1 MEFSTNITVQ
11 WQRVRCTERRSE
23 ITHYILQYS
32 LEDSD
37 RVTEERVRG
46 TSDEDRMF
54 TATRLQFQ
62 STYTFTIA
70 AVNSAGQRG
79 PNTTIIAMTSAPES
93 MSVNNN
99 YYYDYD
105 IREFCIWYIG
115 VPFQLQ
121 LSGVHNCLQWRVSTD
136 SSYWES
142 KTIFCKLILLHRLV
156 TQKTKF
162 TMSW

>member
-37 RVTEERVRG
+37 SDGVTEEHIIRG

-54 TATRLQFQ
+54 TANRLQLQ
-62 STYTFTIA
+62 SAYTFTIA

-79 PNTTIIAMTSAPES
+79 PNTTITAMTSAPES
-93 MSVNNN
+93 MIIVQN
-99 YYYDYD
+99 YYY
-105 IREFCIWYIG
+105 I
-115 VPFQLQ
+115 
-121 LSGVHNCLQWRVSTD
+121 
-136 SSYWES
+136 
-142 KTIFCKLILLHRLV
+142 
-156 TQKTKF
+156 
-162 TMSW
+162 

>member
-37 RVTEERVRG
+37 SARVTEERVLG
-46 TSDEDRMF
+46 TSDEDRIF
-54 TATRLQFQ
+54 TANRLQLQ

-79 PNTTIIAMTSAPES
+79 PNTTITAMTSAPES
-93 MSVNNN
+93 MIIVQN
-99 YYYDYD
+99 YCYD
-105 IREFCIWYIG
+105 
-115 VPFQLQ
+115 
-121 LSGVHNCLQWRVSTD
+121 HNIE
-136 SSYWES
+136 ES
-142 KTIFCKLILLHRLV
+142 FVYGI
-156 TQKTKF
+156 
-162 TMSW
+162 